1 MKLYI
6 GLDWSEN
13 KHDLV
18 FMIESGAVLAQF
30 TVPHRPEGF
39 LKLDEKRQQV
49 GVECSD
55 CFVGLETAHN
65 LVIDYLWSR
74 GYTRVYVIPPNV
86 VKSSRGRFGQ
96 SGARTDRSDAR
107 LLADLLRTDRAR
119 LQPWRPDGL
128 LTRQMRAKVSLIG
141 YLTRSTTRLSNR
153 LRAVLLRYYPAALH
167 VFSDLTTQIALR
179 FMQTYNT
186 PRAAEELS
194 YAQFEAFA
202 RQHGYPNPSKLP
214 DCFARLQQAQPCACP
229 EVVLAYAD
237 EVTLLAHLLLATV
250 QAKIAALH
258 DLDELFIQ
266 HPDHY
271 IFDSL
276 PGVGRLLAPS
286 LLVKFGDDRQRFPSA
301 ASVQSLAGTCPVTD
315 ASGKRKVIKFRRS
328 CDKQFRHIA
337 QQWALCSRRKSAWA
351 NAYWRRV
358 RPHCDSDSHA
368 YRCLA
373 NRWLAIAWTLWQT
386 QQEYDEDYHLQQCAL
401 RRRPRR

>member
-13 KHDLV
+13 KHDLAFV
-18 FMIESGAVLAQF
+18 NESGAVLFQL
-30 TVPHRPEGF
+30 TIPHTPEGF

-55 CFVGLETAHN
+55 CLVGLETAHN
-65 LVIDYLWSR
+65 LVIDFLWNR

-141 YLTRSTTRLSNR
+141 HLTRSSTRLSNR
-153 LRAVLLRYYPAALH
+153 LRAVLLRYYPAALY
-167 VFSDLTTQIALR
+167 VFSDLTTQIALH
-179 FMQTYNT
+179 FIQTYST
-186 PRAAEELS
+186 PRLAAELS

-202 RQHGYPNPSKLP
+202 RQHRYPNQSKLP
-214 DCFARLQQAQPCACP
+214 GCFARLQQEHPRACP
-229 EVVLAYAD
+229 EIVLAYAS
-237 EVTLLAHLLLATV
+237 EASLLAHLLLDTV
-250 QAKIAALH
+250 QAKIDALR
-258 DLDELFIQ
+258 DLDKLFGQ
-266 HPDHY
+266 HPDRH
-271 IFDSL
+271 IFNSL
-276 PGVGRLLAPS
+276 PGAGQLLAPS
-286 LLVKFGDDRQRFPSA
+286 LLIKFGDDRQRFPSV

-328 CDKQFRHIA
+328 CDKQFRHIT
-337 QQWALCSRRKSAWA
+337 QQWARCSLRKSAWA
-351 NAYWRRV
+351 NTYWRRV
-358 RPHCDSDSHA
+358 RPHCDSNSHA

-373 NRWLAIAWTLWQT
+373 NRWLAIAWKLWQT

-401 RRRPRR
+401 RRKPRR